1 MSGTR
6 IEETL
11 AGAIWPRR
19 GEATGKASEPIIVNA
34 GSHLVRDAALCLA
47 GVALLTLSAKVSVPL
62 LPVPMTLQS
71 FAVLSLGAAYGVRLA
86 AISTIVYLACGICG
100 LPVFANTPPLIAGPA
115 YLFGPSGGFLIG
127 FIPAAVF
134 MGLIAEAKLDRSF
147 TATLPCALLAAAM
160 IFACGFLWLAFAA
173 RIGANGHGLG
183 TAAAWSK
190 GVAPFLLT
198 DTIKA
203 TLTAALFPALW
214 SLIGARADR

>member
-134 MGLIAEAKLDRSF
+134 MGLIA
-147 TATLPCALLAAAM
+147 
-160 IFACGFLWLAFAA
+160 
-173 RIGANGHGLG
+173 
-183 TAAAWSK
+183 
-190 GVAPFLLT
+190 PFLLT